1 MYHSMHEQWHIKL
14 TTLFYDAYFDNVSFS
29 CQFLFCLFEVKF
41 IIHSFKIKMTT
52 YDRHCNTDLFN
63 SCREIFESKILFLG
77 HLTSYIT
84 FLICKQ
90 FYIITYIRYNS
101 RDIVINY
108 YATLPNMTICRF
120 STTGELAVI

>member
-1 MYHSMHEQWHIKL
+1 MHTLIIYHFRVN
-14 TTLFYDAYFDNVSFS
+14 FYSAYLKSNS
-29 CQFLFCLFEVKF
+29 LYIALRL
-41 IIHSFKIKMTT
+41 KMTT